1 MDVTVLY
8 NLTYGLYVVGAMD
21 GERPVGCVINTCFQV
36 TSQNPIIAISLN
48 KNNHTTE
55 VLKRNP
61 RFSLSIITE
70 ETDVVTIGTFGFQ
83 SCKNEGVDKYGEF
96 GYTMHEGAP
105 LVNGKFAGRLVC
117 DVLNMVDNET
127 HMVVLAR
134 VVDTVKGEGH
144 PMTYEYYH
152 KVVKGSAPKNAP
164 TYREERK
171 QEAAPVK
178 KKWRC
183 DVCGYVVEADALADD
198 FKCPICK
205 MGREH
210 FKEV

>member
-1 MDVTVLY
+1 MFPGNKPKPDY
-8 NLTYGLYVVGAMD
+8 RNLA
-21 GERPVGCVINTCFQV
+21 
-36 TSQNPIIAISLN
+36 N

-61 RFSLSIITE
+61 RFSLSIITD
-70 ETDVVTIGTFGFQ
+70 ETDLVTIGTFGFQ

-144 PMTYEYYH
+144 PMTF
-152 KVVKGSAPKNAP
+152 P
-164 TYREERK
+164 
-171 QEAAPVK
+171 
-178 KKWRC
+178 
-183 DVCGYVVEADALADD
+183 D
-198 FKCPICK
+198 FITFSQFF
-205 MGREH
+205 G
-210 FKEV
+210 